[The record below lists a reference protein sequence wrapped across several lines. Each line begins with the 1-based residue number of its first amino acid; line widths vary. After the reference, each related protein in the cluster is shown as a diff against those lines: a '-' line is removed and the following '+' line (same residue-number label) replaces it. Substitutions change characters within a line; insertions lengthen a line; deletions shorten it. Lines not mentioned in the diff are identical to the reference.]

1 MTIAQYN
8 KLTRRE
14 QFEYHI
20 KKQLNDICFE
30 NDKGEIINLKT
41 DSKTI
46 FQELNKIGIETEN
59 KTIDE
64 LFDILVLKSN
74 NLKDY
79 YNPDFQETNNKFLF
93 FRKHISFLVLY
104 LVNNDVK
111 KLPEKYKNEI
121 KLFSEYLDFILN
133 D

>member
-8 KLTRRE
+8 KLSKGE
-14 QFEYHI
+14 QFELHI
-20 KKQLNDICFE
+20 KKQLNNIFFE
-30 NDKGEIINLKT
+30 NDKGETINLKT

-46 FQELNKIGIETEN
+46 FSELNKIGIDTKN

-64 LFDILVLKSN
+64 LYDILVLKSN
-74 NLKDY
+74 SLKDY
-79 YNPDFQETNNKFLF
+79 FNETNKKLLF

-111 KLPEKYKNEI
+111 QLPMKYKSEI
-121 KLFSEYLDFILN
+121 ETFLNYIEFIEI
-133 D
+133 

>member
-8 KLTRRE
+8 KLSKEE
-14 QFEYHI
+14 QFEQHI
-20 KKQLNDICFE
+20 KKLLNNICFE

-41 DSKTI
+41 DSKTN

-79 YNPDFQETNNKFLF
+79 YNPDFQKTNNKFLF

-111 KLPEKYKNEI
+111 KLPEKYKSEI
-121 KLFSEYLDFILN
+121 KTFLNYLELLEI
-133 D
+133 